1 MTTFKIGLGI
11 VVGWFALMLLI
22 ALFGMSFAWF

>member
-1 MTTFKIGLGI
+1 MTAFKIGLGI
-11 VVGWFALMLLI
+11 VVGRFALMLLI